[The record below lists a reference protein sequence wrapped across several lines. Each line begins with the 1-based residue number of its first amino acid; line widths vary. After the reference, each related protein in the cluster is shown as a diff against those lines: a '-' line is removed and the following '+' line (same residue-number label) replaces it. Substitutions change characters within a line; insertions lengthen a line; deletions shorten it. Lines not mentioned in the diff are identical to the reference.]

1 MIKKF
6 FIDPKNNRKS
16 MTPLLVLSFVLAT
29 LMGTTILLPFQA
41 LNAQNATAPQNATA
55 QMENATT
62 TDEAS
67 STVLETL
74 AQPGYGNVYNVIDGQ
89 GNNVPISYNIIQGTV
104 VGILG
109 DPSRHALYA
118 VINPG
123 SNGGALEID
132 LPRNVLDSRDSA
144 GSDSDFVVSIDGQRI
159 SGEPTG
165 ICIGD
170 CPNILNSFKETETT
184 ETDRV
189 LTILYGSDNKLIEIV
204 GNEGV
209 LF

>member
-1 MIKKF
+1 MVKRKDLVIEL
-6 FIDPKNNRKS
+6 KNNRKIV
-16 MTPLLVLSFVLAT
+16 TPLLVLSFVLAT
-29 LMGTTILLPFQA
+29 IVGTTILLPFQA
-41 LNAQNATAPQNATA
+41 LNAQNATV

-62 TDEAS
+62 TQEAS

-74 AQPGYGNVYNVIDGQ
+74 AQPGYGNVYNVIDGE
-89 GNNVPISYNIIQGTV
+89 GSTVPISYNIIQGTV

-109 DPSRHALYA
+109 DPQRHALYV

-132 LPRNVLDSRDSA
+132 LPRNVLDSKDSA
-144 GSDSDFVVSIDGQRI
+144 GTDSDLFVSIDGQRV

-184 ETDRV
+184 DTDRV

-204 GNEGV
+204 GNEGI

>member
-6 FIDPKNNRKS
+6 FIDLKNNRKS
-16 MTPLLVLSFVLAT
+16 MTPLLLLSFVLAT

-74 AQPGYGNVYNVIDGQ
+74 AQPGYGNVYNVIDGE

-109 DPSRHALYA
+109 DPTRHALYA

-184 ETDRV
+184 DTDRV

-204 GNEGV
+204 GNEGI

>member
-1 MIKKF
+1 MVKKD
-6 FIDPKNNRKS
+6 FIIELKDNRKT
-16 MTPLLVLSFVLAT
+16 MTPLLVLSFVLVT
-29 LMGTTILLPFQA
+29 IMGTTVLLPFQT
-41 LNAQNATAPQNATA
+41 LNAQNATV

-62 TDEAS
+62 TEDQAS
-67 STVLETL
+67 NTVLETL
-74 AQPGYGNVYNVIDGQ
+74 AQPGYGNVYNVIDQ
-89 GNNVPISYNIIQGTV
+89 EGNDVPISYNIIQGTV

-109 DPSRHALYA
+109 DPERHALYV

-132 LPRNVLDSRDSA
+132 LPRNVLDSKDSA
-144 GSDSDFVVSIDGQRI
+144 GTDSDFVVSIDGDRV
-159 SGEPTG
+159 SGEASG

-170 CPNILNSFKETETT
+170 CPNIFNTFKETETT
-184 ETDRV
+184 DTDRV